1 MQNSSPVTGVGAK
14 RMHILLL
21 SAYDAHS
28 HRRWRRGLVA
38 AFPEHAWTVLTL
50 PPRNFSWR
58 IRGNSL
64 SWALAERAVLE
75 QPFDLLIA
83 TSITDLSA
91 LKGMVPPLAAV
102 PSLVYFH
109 ENQFAYPARPTARDC
124 HEPKLV
130 NLYAALAADRVL
142 FNSEYN
148 RQSFLQ
154 GVQVFLDT
162 MPDAVP
168 SNVVE
173 RLAVSSGTLPVP
185 LETDWFAEHNKAVRN
200 DYPFTLIW
208 NHRWEYDKAPERLFG
223 AMRQLQQAGADF
235 RLHVVGQQFR
245 QQPAVFAEMHP
256 LLKDHI
262 GAWGMVESESG
273 YRRLLQQSHV
283 ALSTAMHEFQ
293 GLALLEAT
301 ACGCIPLAP
310 DRLAYPEFVP
320 EEFRYPSFP
329 DDPARESDAIAARLL
344 ALYASHQ
351 RGELS
356 GPPDVSGLSWAC
368 LKQVYEAEISQCGR
382 SGKGV

>member
-1 MQNSSPVTGVGAK
+1 M
-14 RMHILLL
+14 RILLL

-28 HRRWRRGLVA
+28 HRRWRQGLVA
-38 AFPEHAWTVLTL
+38 AFPKHDWTVLAL

-75 QPFDLLIA
+75 QPWELLIA
-83 TSITDLSA
+83 TSMTDLSA
-91 LKGMVPPLAAV
+91 LKGMVPSMAAV
-102 PSLVYFH
+102 PSLVYCH
-109 ENQFAYPARPTARDC
+109 ENQFAYPARATARDC
-124 HEPKLV
+124 HEPKMV
-130 NLYAALAADRVL
+130 NLYTALAADRVL

-154 GVQVFLDT
+154 GVQAFLDS

-168 SNVVE
+168 PGVVG
-173 RLAVSSGTLPVP
+173 RLAGNSSTLPVP
-185 LETDWFAEHNKAVRN
+185 LEADWFTADGAAVRN
-200 DYPFTLIW
+200 DQPFTVVW
-208 NHRWEYDKAPERLFG
+208 NHRWEYDKGPERLFG
-223 AMRQLQQAGADF
+223 AVRALQQAGADF

-245 QQPAVFAEMHP
+245 RQPPVFADMYP

-262 GAWGMVESESG
+262 GTWGMVESESG

-283 ALSTAMHEFQ
+283 VLSTALHEFQ

-320 EEFRYPSFP
+320 AACRYPSFP
-329 DDPARESDAIAARLL
+329 DEPASESDAIAARLL
-344 ALYASHQ
+344 ALYTNYQ
-351 RGELS
+351 RGALP
-356 GPPDVSGLSWAC
+356 GPPDVTALSWMH
-368 LKQVYEAEISQCGR
+368 LRQKYETEIDALCGSAR
-382 SGKGV
+382 KAGRTGFFV